1 MKGKGRETAGKRQGK
16 GREKAGENLP
26 APLVYAPL
34 DIVTKNHIFIW

>member
-1 MKGKGRETAGKRQGK
+1 MTEDEGKRQGNGRGN